1 MGGTHSIFLPNRAL
15 LRCLGGVFLPV
26 EMEQA
31 SSGQDGGLPAAV
43 LASVSPPSTFTPRA
57 GREEPPPKHP
67 KHPANA
73 SWICSTTCWQMG
85 EAVGQSP
92 RPWVVAAPARPCGAT
107 GTPSLTP
114 SAPVRRGGAEE
125 PPASA
130 DLPGGA
136 LRPAVPFSYCPG
148 VAGPGAPSR
157 AGRRR
162 P

>member
-85 EAVGQSP
+85 EAVG
-92 RPWVVAAPARPCGAT
+92 
-107 GTPSLTP
+107 
-114 SAPVRRGGAEE
+114 
-125 PPASA
+125 
-130 DLPGGA
+130 
-136 LRPAVPFSYCPG
+136 
-148 VAGPGAPSR
+148 
-157 AGRRR
+157 
-162 P
+162 